1 MGVVLKKAPTA
12 KGDTEEFEGVSRII
26 PIPKSFKGISEQV
39 KLFNNKR
46 IGLQELEKFVK
57 SHITIFNHN
66 DGEDLDEDDE
76 DVAVVSNGHQ
86 EESEDDDY
94 DEIDEDDYSLEDEHG
109 LTETGEKITK
119 VTQLQEPQQDDSKII
134 ERDMLR

>member
-39 KLFNNKR
+39 KLLNNKSF
-46 IGLQELEKFVK
+46 GLQELEKFVK

-76 DVAVVSNGHQ
+76 DVAVVSNGQ
-86 EESEDDDY
+86 
-94 DEIDEDDYSLEDEHG
+94 
-109 LTETGEKITK
+109 
-119 VTQLQEPQQDDSKII
+119 
-134 ERDMLR
+134 